1 MPVKLQKWGN
11 SQGIR
16 PARHVLEHAKIRVGD
31 ELDIT
36 VRDGCIIVVPLKR
49 IRGKVNL
56 RELVSRIP
64 AGRAAAETDWGPPV
78 GREEW

>member
-1 MPVKLQKWGN
+1 MSVKLQKWGN

-16 PARHVLEHAKIRVGD
+16 LARHVLEHAHIRVGD

-49 IRGKVNL
+49 IRGKVSL
-56 RELVSRIP
+56 QELVSRIP
-64 AGRAAAETDWGPPV
+64 AGHSSAETVWGPPV